1 MRSARASGLFA
12 ILLCFGCRGGNGDP
26 QTDSETHFLARCE
39 TGCGAGLTCL
49 CGVCTRACSSS
60 DECSSLATGAA
71 CVAIASRSA
80 EAVCADAPSPA
91 FCDLPCSGTASCAGL
106 SPPNRCQSGYCR
118 AGCPVTSL
126 LPGANDGTVQVG
138 DTTRSYI
145 VRLPAGYTGTSPL
158 PLVLDFHGIAGSPSG
173 EAANSGYR
181 ELAEQEGFIVAW
193 PQGIDDA
200 WNIGPCCTTSRT
212 VDDVGFAR
220 ALVQRLQQ
228 DACVDPK
235 RVYAVGYSMGGGM
248 ALHLACN
255 AADVFA
261 AVAPSAFDLAVESQ
275 QPCQPVRPVT
285 EISFRGA
292 ADTVVPY
299 AGGAT
304 QPPNG
309 LDVTVTFLGAVGTF
323 QRWAELDQCAGS
335 PSAADAD
342 GCSTYADC
350 QGGTQVTLCTTQG
363 GGQAWGNPRTGWN
376 VLKAHPMP

>member
-1 MRSARASGLFA
+1 M
-12 ILLCFGCRGGNGDP
+12 
-26 QTDSETHFLARCE
+26 
-39 TGCGAGLTCL
+39 
-49 CGVCTRACSSS
+49 
-60 DECSSLATGAA
+60 
-71 CVAIASRSA
+71 
-80 EAVCADAPSPA
+80 
-91 FCDLPCSGTASCAGL
+91 
-106 SPPNRCQSGYCR
+106 
-118 AGCPVTSL
+118 TSL
-126 LPGANDGTVQVG
+126 LPGDNDGTVQVG

-145 VRLPAGYTGTSPL
+145 VRLPAGYTGTSPV

-248 ALHLACN
+248 AFHLACN

-323 QRWAELDQCAGS
+323 QRWAELDQCTGS

-376 VLKAHPMP
+376 VLKARPMP